1 MPSLEKES
9 IEIWLRYGM
18 FFSLT
23 FFFVL
28 FIFQFLAATKLYS
41 KYPKCYIFY
50 KDQLSTQLQVFKIK
64 LSRLEGQEGKKKKK

>member
-9 IEIWLRYGM
+9 LEIWLHYGM

-23 FFFVL
+23 FFLFVL

-41 KYPKCYIFY
+41 KYPKC
-50 KDQLSTQLQVFKIK
+50 
-64 LSRLEGQEGKKKKK
+64 